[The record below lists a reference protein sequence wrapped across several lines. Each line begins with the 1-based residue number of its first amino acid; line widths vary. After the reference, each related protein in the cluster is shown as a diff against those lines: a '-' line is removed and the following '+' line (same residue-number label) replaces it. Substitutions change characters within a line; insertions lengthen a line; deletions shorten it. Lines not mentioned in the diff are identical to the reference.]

1 MALATMVRPD
11 LEGEI
16 VKTVGSLN
24 INERLLHYVVVHW
37 LTPRPSNYAK
47 FLKEDIFMI
56 WALKNNICINW
67 PHHIMQT
74 MLRSKG
80 GDAPLPYGI
89 LITRIMQYSGVDLSV
104 DASTTIGL
112 RQQFSTNSLKKLNI
126 VNVNGVWQHAHAN
139 EHDQVQGQPESPFHE
154 VQHEPQIHPNAE
166 VLNQIWGS
174 LGHANYN
181 AWIRTHGWKNATD

>member
-1 MALATMVRPD
+1 
-11 LEGEI
+11 
-16 VKTVGSLN
+16 
-24 INERLLHYVVVHW
+24 
-37 LTPRPSNYAK
+37 
-47 FLKEDIFMI
+47 
-56 WALKNNICINW
+56 
-67 PHHIMQT
+67 

-139 EHDQVQGQPESPFHE
+139 EHDQDMQITMHGLEHMDGRMQQIEENVHRVEQNVHRMEENFSHLTIDMNRRFDE
-154 VQHEPQIHPNAE
+154 VNFNVNEILHKLDNIQHSSH
-166 VLNQIWGS
+166 
-174 LGHANYN
+174 
-181 AWIRTHGWKNATD
+181 